1 MPPEPPPP
9 PPPYTSE
16 VEFIESAGRSWI
28 DTGVIPTTSTIVQ
41 CKFRN
46 IAATDDVILGYY
58 AGSDTQDWRI
68 FNGRGAFWFDWLPQ
82 RLRGWTPHVGVDTEI
97 ELGNYY
103 VKELTTGTIVLSDD
117 HQTTD
122 GVKSIKLNYNE
133 GDGHVS
139 LNRWYWL
146 KIYAESRL
154 IRDFIPVRVNDV
166 GCLYDR
172 VEGVIYENQGSD
184 PFVIGPDVNQS

>member
-16 VEFIESAGRSWI
+16 VEFIESTGRSWI
-28 DTGVIPTTSTIVQ
+28 DTGIIPTTSTKIQ

-46 IAATDDVILGYY
+46 IEATDDVILGYY

-82 RLRGWTPHVGVDTEI
+82 RLRGWTPNVGVEIEI

-103 VKELTTGTIVLSDD
+103 VKDLTNDTIVLAGD
-117 HQTTD
+117 HQTAD
-122 GVKSIKLNYNE
+122 GVTSIKLNYDE
-133 GDGHVS
+133 GNGHVS
-139 LNRWYWL
+139 KNGWYWL
-146 KIYAESRL
+146 RVFEGTRL
-154 IRDFIPVRVNDV
+154 IRDYITVRVNDV

-172 VEGVIYENQGSD
+172 VEGVIYENQGPD
-184 PFVIGPDVNQS
+184 PFVVGPDVNQS